1 MKTKTSIIIIEDHP
15 EYRDL
20 LAAAVTDHPDME
32 LIHKFGAAEIA
43 LRTLQK
49 NPSSPDLILLDLNL
63 PGISGIE
70 ALPWLLKQIPDVKI
84 IVLTQS
90 DRETD
95 VQTALASGASG
106 YLLKS
111 STLDQITEGIQA
123 VMSGGAPIDP
133 KVASYILKTM
143 QTRSIRKVLIKE
155 LSTRET
161 EVLTLLSEGLSQ
173 KEIADRLN
181 ITTRTISTH
190 ITHIYEKL
198 NVPNAPAAISK
209 AYQSGLFH
217 TQ

>member
-1 MKTKTSIIIIEDHP
+1 MKTKTSIIVIEDHP

-20 LAAAVTDHPDME
+20 LADAVIDHPDME

-63 PGISGIE
+63 PGMSGIE
-70 ALPWLLKQIPDVKI
+70 ALPWLKKQIPDVKV

-90 DRETD
+90 DREAD
-95 VQTALASGASG
+95 VLAALATGASG

-111 STLDQITEGIQA
+111 ATLDQITEGIRS
-123 VMSGGAPIDP
+123 VMDGGVPIDP
-133 KVASYILKTM
+133 KVASYILKNM
-143 QTRSIRKVLIKE
+143 QTRPAGEALIKD
-155 LSTRET
+155 LSSRET

-173 KEIADRLN
+173 KEIADQLGVAL
-181 ITTRTISTH
+181 RTISTH

-198 NVPNAPAAISK
+198 NVPNAPAAIAK
-209 AYQSGLFH
+209 AYQTGLFP
-217 TQ
+217 

>member
-1 MKTKTSIIIIEDHP
+1 
-15 EYRDL
+15 
-20 LAAAVTDHPDME
+20 
-32 LIHKFGAAEIA
+32 
-43 LRTLQK
+43 
-49 NPSSPDLILLDLNL
+49 
-63 PGISGIE
+63 
-70 ALPWLLKQIPDVKI
+70 
-84 IVLTQS
+84 
-90 DRETD
+90 
-95 VQTALASGASG
+95 
-106 YLLKS
+106 
-111 STLDQITEGIQA
+111 
-123 VMSGGAPIDP
+123 
-133 KVASYILKTM
+133 M